1 MGRSQRQFQICI
13 INVWRGEM
21 VMQRSKK
28 LKTRNIKVEITQAHQ
43 LIDYKALGIKL
54 NFFAMLQE

>member
-1 MGRSQRQFQICI
+1 MI
-13 INVWRGEM
+13 
-21 VMQRSKK
+21 MQRSKK

-43 LIDYKALGIKL
+43 LIDYKASGIKL